1 MRAAEPVVDRAAWLE
16 TGGVLEEDK
25 DWVGADSVWATL
37 AAVRAA
43 SVRWARMTYVRF
55 MVYLFELPSDN

>member
-1 MRAAEPVVDRAAWLE
+1 MGSGEEVVDRAAWLE
-16 TGGVLEEDK
+16 SEGALAEDK
-25 DWVGADSVWATL
+25 NWVGADWVWATL

-55 MVYLFELPSDN
+55 MVYLFELRSEN

>member
-1 MRAAEPVVDRAAWLE
+1 MGSAEPVVDRAAWPE
-16 TGGVLEEDK
+16 SGGALAEDK

-55 MVYLFELPSDN
+55 MVYLFELRSEN